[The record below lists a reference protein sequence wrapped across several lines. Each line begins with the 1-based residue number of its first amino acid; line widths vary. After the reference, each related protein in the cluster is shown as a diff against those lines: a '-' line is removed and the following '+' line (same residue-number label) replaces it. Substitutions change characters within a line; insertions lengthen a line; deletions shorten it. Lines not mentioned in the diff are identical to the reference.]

1 MPAAPVRR
9 VLLLDDEP
17 AVLGV
22 LADYLVAPGIEIVTC
37 REIEAAEAILEH
49 HRFDVVVTDLRV
61 SELGGLE
68 GIRLIRY
75 VSTHFP
81 ETTVLAMSG
90 YVNDDVH
97 ALGRA
102 VGAVA
107 VLEKPIDLR
116 RLRRYV
122 HGEQG
127 LPPAE
132 GEGVVSEVDLLDDFL
147 STGAISSLLQP
158 IVDIPLP
165 GAAGGPPFVAHG
177 FESLARAPKTTP
189 LRNPEILFAYA
200 SRKERLF
207 ETDLLC
213 IKAAL
218 QEAKKLGLRGAKLFI
233 NTQPRS
239 LTSPEFAPVVADLVA
254 AAGFKNSEIV
264 FELTEQQTIVNP
276 KAFAN
281 TLGKLRA
288 QGFQCALDDYG
299 VGFANL
305 RLVQDLRPEYLKLS
319 GYFCRDI
326 HLDPF
331 KQLIVRSTG
340 DMCRVLGIPII
351 LESVE
356 TAEELDVV
364 KSLGIQFGQGY
375 YFARPAPADDYL
387 KGDRFRWGDGVES
400 VRSQEIAVAAAQ
412 AEKQL
417 EKKQPAPVPAP
428 AEISV
433 EKK

>member
-1 MPAAPVRR
+1 MTTVRR

-17 AVLGV
+17 AVLSV
-22 LADYLVAPGIEIVTC
+22 LADYLVAPGIEIITC
-37 REIEAAEAILEH
+37 REIEAAEALLEH

-122 HGEQG
+122 HGENG

-132 GEGVVSEVDLLDDFL
+132 GEGTVAEVDLLDDFL
-147 STGAISSLLQP
+147 ATGAITSVLQP
-158 IVDIPLP
+158 IVEIAP
-165 GAAGGPPFVAHG
+165 GGPPFVAHAV
-177 FESLARAPKTTP
+177 ESLARAPRTTP

-200 SRKERLF
+200 SKKERLF

-218 QEAKKLGLRGAKLFI
+218 AEAQKLKRGGARLFI

-239 LTSPEFAPVVADLVA
+239 LTRPEFAPMVVDLVA
-254 AAGFKNSEIV
+254 AAGFRNDEIV

-340 DMCRVLGIPII
+340 DMCRVLGIPVI

-356 TAEELDVV
+356 TAEELEVV
-364 KSLGIQFGQGY
+364 RSLGITYGQGY
-375 YFARPAPADDYL
+375 YFARPAPAKDYL
-387 KGDRFRWGDGVES
+387 ESDRFRWGSISTES
-400 VRSQEIAVAAAQ
+400 AGTHGDAGLA
-412 AEKQL
+412 K
-417 EKKQPAPVPAP
+417 
-428 AEISV
+428 
-433 EKK
+433 

>member
-1 MPAAPVRR
+1 MNVRR

-37 REIEAAEAILEH
+37 REIEAAEALLEH

-132 GEGVVSEVDLLDDFL
+132 GEGTVAEVDLLDDFL
-147 STGAISSLLQP
+147 ATGAISSVLQP
-158 IVDIPLP
+158 IVEL
-165 GAAGGPPFVAHG
+165 GGGGPPFKAHAV
-177 FESLARAPKTTP
+177 ESLARAPKTTP

-207 ETDLLC
+207 ETDILC

-218 QEAKKLGLRGAKLFI
+218 SEARKIDLQGAKLFI

-239 LTSPEFAPVVADLVA
+239 LTSPDFAPMVTDLVA
-254 AAGFKNSEIV
+254 AAGFKNNEIV

-326 HLDPF
+326 HHDPF

-356 TAEELDVV
+356 TAEELEVV
-364 KSLGIQFGQGY
+364 KSLGIQYGQGY

-387 KGDRFRWGDGVES
+387 KGDRFRWGDQGH
-400 VRSQEIAVAAAQ
+400 AT
-412 AEKQL
+412 
-417 EKKQPAPVPAP
+417 
-428 AEISV
+428 
-433 EKK
+433 

>member
-1 MPAAPVRR
+1 MRR

-22 LADYLVAPGIEIVTC
+22 LADYLAAPGLEIVTC

-102 VGAVA
+102 VGAAA

-116 RLRRYV
+116 RLRRFV
-122 HGEQG
+122 HGENG
-127 LPPAE
+127 LPPSDKEA
-132 GEGVVSEVDLLDDFL
+132 VVSEVDLLDDFL
-147 STGAISSLLQP
+147 ATGAISALLQP
-158 IVDIPLP
+158 IVDIDVGTKGSRL
-165 GAAGGPPFVAHG
+165 VAHG
-177 FESLARAPKTTP
+177 WESLARAPVGTP

-213 IKAAL
+213 IRAAL
-218 QEAKKLGLRGAKLFI
+218 EEAKRLGLRGARLFI

-239 LTSPEFAPVVADLVA
+239 MTNPEFATVVTDLVTD
-254 AAGFKNSEIV
+254 AGFKNEEIV

-276 KAFAN
+276 KAFAS
-281 TLGKLRA
+281 TLGKLRGK
-288 QGFQCALDDYG
+288 GFQIALDDYG

-340 DMCRVLGIPII
+340 EMCRTLGIPII

-356 TAEELDVV
+356 TEAELEVV
-364 KSLGIQFGQGY
+364 RSLGIPYGQGY
-375 YFARPAPADDYL
+375 YFARPASAADHL
-387 KGDRFRWGDGVES
+387 EASRFVSHDEQVY
-400 VRSQEIAVAAAQ
+400 A
-412 AEKQL
+412 K
-417 EKKQPAPVPAP
+417 
-428 AEISV
+428 
-433 EKK
+433 

>member
-1 MPAAPVRR
+1 MRR

-22 LADYLVAPGIEIVTC
+22 LADYLAAPGLEIVTC

-49 HRFDVVVTDLRV
+49 GRFDVVVTDLRV

-122 HGEQG
+122 HGENG
-127 LPPAE
+127 LPKE
-132 GEGVVSEVDLLDDFL
+132 STEESKVSEVDLLDDFL
-147 STGAISSLLQP
+147 KTGAISSVLQP
-158 IVDIPLP
+158 IVDI
-165 GAAGGPPFVAHG
+165 GQISDGHKPPFQAHG
-177 FESLARAPKTTP
+177 FESLARAPMGTP

-213 IKAAL
+213 IRAAL
-218 QEAKKLGLRGAKLFI
+218 SEAKQLQLGSCKLFI

-239 LTSPEFAPVVADLVA
+239 MTNPDFASVVADLVKD
-254 AAGFKNSEIV
+254 AGFKNSEIV

-276 KAFAN
+276 QAFAK
-281 TLGKLRA
+281 TLGRLRA
-288 QGFQCALDDYG
+288 EGFQCALDDYG

-331 KQLIVRSTG
+331 KQMIVRSTG
-340 DMCRVLGIPII
+340 DMCRSLGIPVI

-356 TAEELDVV
+356 TAEELEVV
-364 KSLGIQFGQGY
+364 RSLGIAFGQGY
-375 YFARPAPADDYL
+375 FFARPAPAKDIL
-387 KGDRFRWGDGVES
+387 ASDRFRYALAE
-400 VRSQEIAVAAAQ
+400 EAVTT
-412 AEKQL
+412 
-417 EKKQPAPVPAP
+417 KKG
-428 AEISV
+428 
-433 EKK
+433 

>member
-1 MPAAPVRR
+1 MRR

-22 LADYLVAPGIEIVTC
+22 LADYLAAPGLEIVTC

-49 HRFDVVVTDLRV
+49 GRFDVVVTDLRV

-102 VGAVA
+102 VGAA
-107 VLEKPIDLR
+107 AILEKPIDLR

-122 HGEQG
+122 HGENG
-127 LPPAE
+127 LPRIE
-132 GEGVVSEVDLLDDFL
+132 GQEDGKVSEVDLLDDFL
-147 STGAISSLLQP
+147 KAGQIASLLQP
-158 IVDIPLP
+158 IVDI
-165 GAAGGPPFVAHG
+165 GQVQDGHKPPFHAHG
-177 FESLARAPKTTP
+177 FESLARAPAGSP

-207 ETDLLC
+207 DTDILC
-213 IKAAL
+213 IHAAL
-218 QEAKKLGLRGAKLFI
+218 AEAKQLNLGGTKLFI

-239 LTSPEFAPVVADLVA
+239 MTNPDFARIAADLVKE
-254 AAGFKNSEIV
+254 AGFTNTEIV

-276 KAFAN
+276 QAFAK

-288 QGFQCALDDYG
+288 EGFQCALDDYG

-331 KQLIVRSTG
+331 KQMIVRSTG
-340 DMCRVLGIPII
+340 DMCRALGIPVI

-356 TAEELDVV
+356 TAEELEVV
-364 KSLGIQFGQGY
+364 RSLGIAFGQGY
-375 YFARPAPADDYL
+375 FFARPAPAKDIL
-387 KGDRFRWGDGVES
+387 ASDRFRYHVAHD
-400 VRSQEIAVAAAQ
+400 AVNT
-412 AEKQL
+412 KQ
-417 EKKQPAPVPAP
+417 Q
-428 AEISV
+428 
-433 EKK
+433 

>member
-1 MPAAPVRR
+1 M
-9 VLLLDDEP
+9 
-17 AVLGV
+17 LGV
-22 LADYLVAPGIEIVTC
+22 LADYLVAPGIDIITC

-75 VSTHFP
+75 VATHFP

-122 HGEQG
+122 HGENG
-127 LPPAE
+127 LPPAL
-132 GEGVVSEVDLLDDFL
+132 GEGLVSEVELLDDFL
-147 STGAISSLLQP
+147 AAGAISAVLQP
-158 IVDIPLP
+158 IVEISPVGDN
-165 GAAGGPPFVAHG
+165 GSGPPFAALG

-189 LRNPEILFAYA
+189 LKNPEILFAYA

-207 ETDLLC
+207 ETDVLC

-218 QEAKKLGLRGAKLFI
+218 REAKKVGLRGAKLFI

-239 LTSPEFAPVVADLVA
+239 LTSPEFAPVVIDLVA
-254 AAGFKNSEIV
+254 AAGFHNSEIV

-340 DMCRVLGIPII
+340 DMCRLLGIPVI

-356 TAEELDVV
+356 TIEELEVV
-364 KSLGIQFGQGY
+364 RSLGIQYGQGY
-375 YFARPAPADDYL
+375 YFARPGPAEDYL
-387 KGDRFRWGDGVES
+387 HDGRFRWGDARTQELPPSASPAQDTVVVEHT
-400 VRSQEIAVAAAQ
+400 
-412 AEKQL
+412 K
-417 EKKQPAPVPAP
+417 
-428 AEISV
+428 
-433 EKK
+433 

>member
-1 MPAAPVRR
+1 

-17 AVLGV
+17 AVLSV
-22 LADYLVAPGIEIVTC
+22 LADYLQAPGLEIVTC

-49 HRFDVVVTDLRV
+49 GRFDVVVTDLRV

-68 GIRLIRY
+68 GMRLIRW

-102 VGAVA
+102 VGAQA
-107 VLEKPIDLR
+107 ILEKPIDLR
-116 RLRRYV
+116 RLRRFV
-122 HGEQG
+122 HGDTG
-127 LPPAE
+127 LPPGG
-132 GEGVVSEVDLLDDFL
+132 GEGAVAEVDLLDDFL
-147 STGAISSLLQP
+147 ATGAIRSVLQP
-158 IVDIPLP
+158 IVEV
-165 GAAGGPPFVAHG
+165 AAGSGKPGVPFVAHAW
-177 FESLARAPKTTP
+177 ESLARAPATTP

-200 SRKERLF
+200 SRKERLW

-218 QEAKKLGLRGAKLFI
+218 REATKLKLQGRSRLFL

-239 LTSPEFAPVVADLVA
+239 MTNPSFAPVITDLIA
-254 AAGFKNSEIV
+254 EAGFKNHEIV

-276 KAFAN
+276 QAFAK
-281 TLGKLRA
+281 TLVRLRE
-288 QGFQCALDDYG
+288 QGFQIALDDYG

-319 GYFCRDI
+319 GYFCRDV
-326 HLDPF
+326 HKDPF
-331 KQLIVRSTG
+331 KQMIVKATG
-340 DMCRVLGIPII
+340 DMCRSLGIPVI

-356 TAEELDVV
+356 TADELEVV
-364 KSLGIQFGQGY
+364 RSLQIDYGQGY
-375 YFARPAPADDYL
+375 YFARPAPAEDHLASNRVLIEVPERATSTGRAD
-387 KGDRFRWGDGVES
+387 S
-400 VRSQEIAVAAAQ
+400 
-412 AEKQL
+412 
-417 EKKQPAPVPAP
+417 PVDAG
-428 AEISV
+428 
-433 EKK
+433 

>member
-1 MPAAPVRR
+1 MRR

-17 AVLGV
+17 AVLSV
-22 LADYLVAPGIEIVTC
+22 LADYLQAPGLEIVTC

-49 HRFDVVVTDLRV
+49 GRFDVVVTDLRV

-68 GIRLIRY
+68 GMRLIRW

-102 VGAVA
+102 VGAQA
-107 VLEKPIDLR
+107 ILEKPIDLR

-122 HGEQG
+122 HGENG
-127 LPPAE
+127 LPADATE
-132 GEGVVSEVDLLDDFL
+132 GAVAEVDLLDDFL
-147 STGAISSLLQP
+147 ATGAIRSVLQP
-158 IVDIPLP
+158 IVNV
-165 GAAGGPPFVAHG
+165 AAGTGSTDAPFVAHAW
-177 FESLARAPKTTP
+177 ESLARAPATTP

-200 SRKERLF
+200 SRKERLW

-218 QEAKKLGLRGAKLFI
+218 REATKLKLQGRSRLFI

-239 LTSPEFAPVVADLVA
+239 MTNPSFAPVITDLVA
-254 AAGFKNSEIV
+254 EAGFKNHEII

-276 KAFAN
+276 QAFAK
-281 TLGKLRA
+281 TLGKLRD
-288 QGFQCALDDYG
+288 QGFQIALDDYG

-319 GYFCRDI
+319 GYFCRDV
-326 HLDPF
+326 HKDPF
-331 KQLIVRSTG
+331 KQMIVKATG
-340 DMCRVLGIPII
+340 DMCRALGIPVI

-356 TAEELDVV
+356 TADELEVV
-364 KSLGIQFGQGY
+364 RSLQIDYGQGY
-375 YFARPAPADDYL
+375 FFARPAPAEDHIASQRVIIETA
-387 KGDRFRWGDGVES
+387 DRPMPRATSSSGAS
-400 VRSQEIAVAAAQ
+400 SASS
-412 AEKQL
+412 
-417 EKKQPAPVPAP
+417 PAMPVVVPAL
-428 AEISV
+428 AGTSEG
-433 EKK
+433 

>member
-1 MPAAPVRR
+1 MSQASTMRR

-22 LADYLVAPGIEIVTC
+22 LADYLAAPGLEIVTC

-49 HRFDVVVTDLRV
+49 GRFDVVVTDLRV

-68 GIRLIRY
+68 GMRLIRY

-81 ETTVLAMSG
+81 DTVVLAMSG

-102 VGAVA
+102 VGAAA

-116 RLRRYV
+116 RLKRYV
-122 HGEQG
+122 HGESG
-127 LPPAE
+127 LPQTGTERDPTIE
-132 GEGVVSEVDLLDDFL
+132 EVELLDDFL
-147 STGAISSLLQP
+147 AQGAITSVLQP
-158 IVDIPLP
+158 IVRIDQ
-165 GAAGGPPFVAHG
+165 GGPPFVAHG
-177 FESLARAPKTTP
+177 YESLARAPRTTP

-218 QEAKKLGLRGAKLFI
+218 NESRKLRLADPLAPDVVLFL

-239 LTSPEFAPVVADLVA
+239 MTNPEFAHVVADLVA
-254 AAGFKNSEIV
+254 SAGFKNEDIV

-288 QGFQCALDDYG
+288 QGFKCALDDYG

-340 DMCRVLGIPII
+340 EMAALLGIPVI

-356 TAEELDVV
+356 TAEELEVV
-364 KSLGIQFGQGY
+364 KKLGIPYGQGY
-375 YFARPAPADDYL
+375 FFARPAPADELL
-387 KGDRFRWGDGVES
+387 KSERFHPPSYERKLG
-400 VRSQEIAVAAAQ
+400 
-412 AEKQL
+412 L
-417 EKKQPAPVPAP
+417 ERPVPVSTIGP
-428 AEISV
+428 SPQ
-433 EKK
+433 

>member
-1 MPAAPVRR
+1 LSQRR

-49 HRFDVVVTDLRV
+49 HRFEVVVTDLRV

-75 VSTHFP
+75 VATHFP

-127 LPPAE
+127 PPPSEVE
-132 GEGVVSEVDLLDDFL
+132 GKVSEVDLLDDFL
-147 STGAISSLLQP
+147 GTGAISSVLQP
-158 IVDIPLP
+158 IVEVGVD
-165 GAAGGPPFVAHG
+165 GPPFIAHG
-177 FESLARAPKTTP
+177 FESLARAPSTTP

-218 QEAKKLGLRGAKLFI
+218 AEVARLGLRGAKLFL

-239 LTSPEFAPVVADLVA
+239 MTNPEFVPVVTEAIA
-254 AAGFKNSEIV
+254 AAGIKNTDIV

-276 KAFAN
+276 KAFAS

-305 RLVQDLRPEYLKLS
+305 RLVQDLRPDYLKLA
-319 GYFCRDI
+319 GYFCRDL

-331 KQLIVRSTG
+331 KQMIVRSTG

-351 LESVE
+351 LENVE
-356 TAEELDVV
+356 TADELEVV
-364 KSLGIQFGQGY
+364 KQLGIQYGQGY
-375 YFARPAPADDYL
+375 FFARPAPAASYTTS
-387 KGDRFRWGDGVES
+387 DRFRWGQSDQALSAKAEVES
-400 VRSQEIAVAAAQ
+400 AHEAA
-412 AEKQL
+412 KV
-417 EKKQPAPVPAP
+417 VP
-428 AEISV
+428 
-433 EKK
+433 

>member
-1 MPAAPVRR
+1 MRK

-17 AVLGV
+17 AVLSV
-22 LADYLVAPGIEIVTC
+22 LADYLQAPGLEIVTC

-68 GIRLIRY
+68 GMRLIRW

-102 VGAVA
+102 VGAQA
-107 VLEKPIDLR
+107 ILEKPIDLR

-122 HGEQG
+122 HGENG
-127 LPPAE
+127 LPADGAE
-132 GEGVVSEVDLLDDFL
+132 GTVAEVDLLDDFL
-147 STGAISSLLQP
+147 ATGAIRSVLQP
-158 IVDIPLP
+158 IVEV
-165 GAAGGPPFVAHG
+165 AAGGVVGAPTSPFVAHAW
-177 FESLARAPKTTP
+177 ESLARAPATTP
-189 LRNPEILFAYA
+189 LRNPEILFSYA
-200 SRKERLF
+200 SRKERLW

-218 QEAKKLGLRGAKLFI
+218 AEATKLKLQGRSRLFI

-239 LTSPEFAPVVADLVA
+239 MTNPSFAPVVIDLVKE
-254 AAGFKNSEIV
+254 AGFANSEIV

-276 KAFAN
+276 QAFAK
-281 TLGKLRA
+281 TLGKLRD
-288 QGFQCALDDYG
+288 QGFQIALDDYG

-319 GYFCRDI
+319 GYFCRDV
-326 HLDPF
+326 HKDPF
-331 KQLIVRSTG
+331 KQMIVKATG
-340 DMCRVLGIPII
+340 EMCQTLGIPVI

-356 TAEELDVV
+356 TADELEVV
-364 KSLGIQFGQGY
+364 RSLNIDYGQGY
-375 YFARPAPADDYL
+375 FFARPAPAADFL
-387 KGDRFRWGDGVES
+387 DGSRIVMGS
-400 VRSQEIAVAAAQ
+400 PVAVSR
-412 AEKQL
+412 
-417 EKKQPAPVPAP
+417 PR
-428 AEISV
+428 
-433 EKK
+433 

>member
-1 MPAAPVRR
+1 MRK

-17 AVLGV
+17 AVLSV
-22 LADYLVAPGIEIVTC
+22 LADYLQAPGLEIVTC

-68 GIRLIRY
+68 GMRLIRW

-102 VGAVA
+102 VGAQA
-107 VLEKPIDLR
+107 ILEKPIDLR

-122 HGEQG
+122 HGENG
-127 LPPAE
+127 LPADATE
-132 GEGVVSEVDLLDDFL
+132 GIVAEVDLLDDFL
-147 STGAISSLLQP
+147 AAGNIKSVLQP
-158 IVDIPLP
+158 IVEV
-165 GAAGGPPFVAHG
+165 AAGGSKGPPGVPFIAHAW
-177 FESLARAPKTTP
+177 ESLARAPSSTP
-189 LRNPEILFAYA
+189 LRNPEILFSYA
-200 SRKERLF
+200 SRKERLW

-218 QEAKKLGLRGAKLFI
+218 LEATRLKLQGRSRLFI

-239 LTSPEFAPVVADLVA
+239 MTNPSFAPVVIDLVQE
-254 AAGFKNSEIV
+254 AGFQNSEIV

-276 KAFAN
+276 QAFAK
-281 TLGKLRA
+281 TLGKLRD
-288 QGFQCALDDYG
+288 QGFQIALDDYG

-319 GYFCRDI
+319 GYFCRDV
-326 HLDPF
+326 HKDPF
-331 KQLIVRSTG
+331 KQMIVKATG
-340 DMCRVLGIPII
+340 DMCHTLGIPVI

-356 TAEELDVV
+356 TADELEIVR
-364 KSLGIQFGQGY
+364 SLDIDYGQGY
-375 YFARPAPADDYL
+375 FFARPAPADEFL
-387 KGDRFRWGDGVES
+387 TSERVIMGSPVAVSRPKG
-400 VRSQEIAVAAAQ
+400 
-412 AEKQL
+412 
-417 EKKQPAPVPAP
+417 
-428 AEISV
+428 
-433 EKK
+433 

>member
-1 MPAAPVRR
+1 
-9 VLLLDDEP
+9 
-17 AVLGV
+17 
-22 LADYLVAPGIEIVTC
+22 GIEIITC

-127 LPPAE
+127 LPPSE
-132 GEGVVSEVDLLDDFL
+132 GEGTVSEVDLLDDFL
-147 STGAISSLLQP
+147 ATGQIAALLQP
-158 IVDIPLP
+158 IVDVASAMP
-165 GAAGGPPFVAHG
+165 GGPFMAHG
-177 FESLARAPKTTP
+177 YESLARAPKTTP

-218 QEAKKLGLRGAKLFI
+218 QEGKRLGLQGAKLFI

-254 AAGFKNSEIV
+254 AAGFKNSDIV

-276 KAFAN
+276 VAFAN

-340 DMCRVLGIPII
+340 DMCRLLGIPVI

-356 TAEELDVV
+356 TLEELEVV
-364 KSLGIQFGQGY
+364 KSLGIQYGQGY
-375 YFARPAPADDYL
+375 FFARPAPADDYL
-387 KGDRFRWGDGVES
+387 KGERFRWGTAAEQALADSRPHVA
-400 VRSQEIAVAAAQ
+400 AVA
-412 AEKQL
+412 KDPRF
-417 EKKQPAPVPAP
+417 EKKPTP
-428 AEISV
+428 
-433 EKK
+433 

>member
-1 MPAAPVRR
+1 MRK

-17 AVLGV
+17 AVLSV
-22 LADYLVAPGIEIVTC
+22 LADYLQAPGLEIVTC

-68 GIRLIRY
+68 GMRLIRW

-102 VGAVA
+102 VGAQA
-107 VLEKPIDLR
+107 ILEKPIDLR

-122 HGEQG
+122 HGENG
-127 LPPAE
+127 LPADASE
-132 GEGVVSEVDLLDDFL
+132 GAVAEVDLLDDFL
-147 STGAISSLLQP
+147 ATGAIRSVLQP
-158 IVDIPLP
+158 IVEV
-165 GAAGGPPFVAHG
+165 AAGTGSTQAPFVAHAW
-177 FESLARAPKTTP
+177 ESLARAPATTP
-189 LRNPEILFAYA
+189 LRNPEILFSYA
-200 SRKERLF
+200 SRKERLW

-213 IKAAL
+213 ITAAL
-218 QEAKKLGLRGAKLFI
+218 REGSKLKLQGRSRLFI

-239 LTSPEFAPVVADLVA
+239 MTNPAFAPTILDLVSE
-254 AAGFKNSEIV
+254 AGFKNHEIV

-276 KAFAN
+276 QAFAK
-281 TLGKLRA
+281 TLRA
-288 QGFQCALDDYG
+288 LRDEGFQIALDDYG

-319 GYFCRDI
+319 GYFCRDV
-326 HLDPF
+326 HKDPF
-331 KQLIVRSTG
+331 KQMIVKATG
-340 DMCRVLGIPII
+340 DMCRTLGIPVI

-356 TAEELDVV
+356 TEDELEVV
-364 KSLGIQFGQGY
+364 RSLEIDFGQGY
-375 YFARPAPADDYL
+375 HFARPAPADEFLDSE
-387 KGDRFRWGDGVES
+387 RVVMS
-400 VRSQEIAVAAAQ
+400 Q
-412 AEKQL
+412 AEKTAR
-417 EKKQPAPVPAP
+417 EKKVVAVTGA
-428 AEISV
+428 
-433 EKK
+433 

>member
-1 MPAAPVRR
+1 MRR

-17 AVLGV
+17 AVLSV
-22 LADYLVAPGIEIVTC
+22 LADYLQAPGLEIVTC

-49 HRFDVVVTDLRV
+49 GRFDVVVTDLRV

-68 GIRLIRY
+68 GMRLIRW

-102 VGAVA
+102 VGAQA
-107 VLEKPIDLR
+107 ILEKPIDLR

-122 HGEQG
+122 HGENG
-127 LPPAE
+127 LPPDASE
-132 GEGVVSEVDLLDDFL
+132 GAVAEVDLLDDFL
-147 STGAISSLLQP
+147 ATGAIRSVLQP
-158 IVDIPLP
+158 IVEV
-165 GAAGGPPFVAHG
+165 AAGNGKPGFPFVAHAW
-177 FESLARAPKTTP
+177 ESLARAPATTP

-200 SRKERLF
+200 SRKERLW

-218 QEAKKLGLRGAKLFI
+218 REATKLKLQGRSRLFI

-239 LTSPEFAPVVADLVA
+239 MTNPSFAPVITDLVA
-254 AAGFKNSEIV
+254 EAGFKNHEIV

-276 KAFAN
+276 QAFAK
-281 TLGKLRA
+281 TLGRLRE
-288 QGFQCALDDYG
+288 QGFQIALDDYG

-319 GYFCRDI
+319 GFFCRDV
-326 HLDPF
+326 HKDPF
-331 KQLIVRSTG
+331 KQMIVKATG
-340 DMCRVLGIPII
+340 DMCRSLGIPVI

-356 TAEELDVV
+356 TVDELEVV
-364 KSLGIQFGQGY
+364 RSLQIDYGQGY
-375 YFARPAPADDYL
+375 YFARPAPAEDHLASNRVLIDVPE
-387 KGDRFRWGDGVES
+387 R
-400 VRSQEIAVAAAQ
+400 IAAT
-412 AEKQL
+412 
-417 EKKQPAPVPAP
+417 AP
-428 AEISV
+428 ATV
-433 EKK
+433 DAG

>member
-1 MPAAPVRR
+1 VNVRR

-132 GEGVVSEVDLLDDFL
+132 GEGTVSEVDLLDDFL
-147 STGAISSLLQP
+147 STGAISSVLQP
-158 IVDIPLP
+158 IVEI
-165 GAAGGPPFVAHG
+165 GAGGPPFTAHAV
-177 FESLARAPKTTP
+177 ESLARAPKTTP

-218 QEAKKLGLRGAKLFI
+218 QEARKLRLRGAKLFI

-239 LTSPEFAPVVADLVA
+239 LTNPDFAPMVADLVA
-254 AAGFKNSEIV
+254 AAGFSNKEIV

-288 QGFQCALDDYG
+288 QDFQCALDDYG

-340 DMCRVLGIPII
+340 DMCRLLGIPII

-356 TAEELDVV
+356 TAEELEVV
-364 KSLGIQFGQGY
+364 KSLGIQYGQGY

-387 KGDRFRWGDGVES
+387 QGDRFRWGQGDDPGEGRAEPRAESAAGVDA
-400 VRSQEIAVAAAQ
+400 QEP
-412 AEKQL
+412 
-417 EKKQPAPVPAP
+417 EKKSAELPIAPG
-428 AEISV
+428 E
-433 EKK
+433 

>member
-1 MPAAPVRR
+1 M
-9 VLLLDDEP
+9 D
-17 AVLGV
+17 
-22 LADYLVAPGIEIVTC
+22 
-37 REIEAAEAILEH
+37 H
-49 HRFDVVVTDLRV
+49 HRFDVGVTDLRV

-68 GIRLIRY
+68 GMRLIRY

-81 ETTVLAMSG
+81 ETVVLAMSG

-122 HGEQG
+122 HGENG
-127 LPPAE
+127 LPPAT
-132 GEGVVSEVDLLDDFL
+132 GEGVVSELEPLDQFL
-147 STGAISSLLQP
+147 AQGKISSLLQP
-158 IVDIPLP
+158 IIQLDGIETEPAMF
-165 GAAGGPPFVAHG
+165 GKKPFVAHG
-177 FESLARAPKTTP
+177 FESLARAPKTSP

-207 ETDLLC
+207 DTDIMC
-213 IKAAL
+213 IRAAL
-218 QEAKKLGLRGAKLFI
+218 SEAQRIQLTGSKLFI

-239 LTSPEFAPVVADLVA
+239 MTNPDFAPNVADMVA
-254 AAGFKNSEIV
+254 EAGFRNDEIV

-305 RLVQDLRPEYLKLS
+305 RLVQDLRPEFLKLS

-331 KQLIVRSTG
+331 KQMIVRATG
-340 DMCRVLGIPII
+340 EMCAVLGIPVI

-356 TAEELDVV
+356 TEAELTVV
-364 KSLGIQFGQGY
+364 RSLGIHLGQGY
-375 YFARPAPADDYL
+375 LFARPAPAL
-387 KGDRFRWGDGVES
+387 ELQASGRFVLPGDVALEAS
-400 VRSQEIAVAAAQ
+400 RSGAAA
-412 AEKQL
+412 AL
-417 EKKQPAPVPAP
+417 
-428 AEISV
+428 
-433 EKK
+433 

>member
-1 MPAAPVRR
+1 MRK

-17 AVLGV
+17 AVLSV
-22 LADYLVAPGIEIVTC
+22 LADYLQAPGLEIVTC
-37 REIEAAEAILEH
+37 REIEAAEALLEH

-68 GIRLIRY
+68 GMRLIRW

-102 VGAVA
+102 VGAA
-107 VLEKPIDLR
+107 AILEKPIDLR
-116 RLRRYV
+116 RLKRFV

-127 LPPAE
+127 LPADAPE
-132 GEGVVSEVDLLDDFL
+132 GKVAEVDLLDDFL
-147 STGAISSLLQP
+147 AAGNIRSVLQP
-158 IVDIPLP
+158 IVEVSSSAPDR
-165 GAAGGPPFVAHG
+165 FVAHAW
-177 FESLARAPKTTP
+177 ESLARAPATTP
-189 LRNPEILFAYA
+189 LKNPEILFAYA
-200 SRKERLF
+200 SRKERLW

-218 QEAKKLGLRGAKLFI
+218 GEATKLGLQGRSRLFI

-239 LTSPEFAPVVADLVA
+239 MTKPDFARVVPELIA
-254 AAGFKNSEIV
+254 AAGFKNEEIV

-276 KAFAN
+276 QAFAK
-281 TLGKLRA
+281 TLGRLRE
-288 QGFQCALDDYG
+288 QGFQIALDDYG

-319 GYFCRDI
+319 GYFCRDV
-326 HLDPF
+326 HKDPF
-331 KQLIVRSTG
+331 KQMIVRSTG
-340 DMCRVLGIPII
+340 EMCHTLGIPVI

-356 TAEELDVV
+356 TADELEIV
-364 KSLGIQFGQGY
+364 KSLQIDYGQGY
-375 YFARPAPADDYL
+375 YFARPAPADDFL
-387 KGDRFRWGDGVES
+387 RSERIVMGSPQRRRRTGEHAVVE
-400 VRSQEIAVAAAQ
+400 
-412 AEKQL
+412 
-417 EKKQPAPVPAP
+417 PAR
-428 AEISV
+428 
-433 EKK
+433 

>member
-1 MPAAPVRR
+1 MRK

-17 AVLGV
+17 AVLSV
-22 LADYLVAPGIEIVTC
+22 LADYLQAPGLEIVTC

-68 GIRLIRY
+68 GMRLIRW

-102 VGAVA
+102 VGAQA
-107 VLEKPIDLR
+107 ILEKPIDLR
-116 RLRRYV
+116 RLRRFV
-122 HGEQG
+122 HGENG
-127 LPPAE
+127 LPPDATE
-132 GEGVVSEVDLLDDFL
+132 GAVAEVDLLDDFL
-147 STGAISSLLQP
+147 ATGAIRSVLQP
-158 IVDIPLP
+158 IVEV
-165 GAAGGPPFVAHG
+165 AAGTGSTAAPFVAHAW
-177 FESLARAPKTTP
+177 ESLARAPSTTP

-200 SRKERLF
+200 SRKERLW

-213 IKAAL
+213 ITAAL
-218 QEAKKLGLRGAKLFI
+218 REGSKLRLQGRSRLFI

-239 LTSPEFAPVVADLVA
+239 MTNPAFAPTIIDLVSE
-254 AAGFKNSEIV
+254 AGFKNHEIV

-276 KAFAN
+276 QAFAK
-281 TLGKLRA
+281 TLRA
-288 QGFQCALDDYG
+288 LRDKGFQIALDDYG

-319 GYFCRDI
+319 GYFCREV
-326 HLDPF
+326 HKDPF
-331 KQLIVRSTG
+331 KQMIVKATG
-340 DMCRVLGIPII
+340 DMCRTLGIPVI

-356 TAEELDVV
+356 TEDELEVV
-364 KSLGIQFGQGY
+364 RSLDIDYGQGY
-375 YFARPAPADDYL
+375 HFARPAPADEFITSE
-387 KGDRFRWGDGVES
+387 RVVMS
-400 VRSQEIAVAAAQ
+400 Q
-412 AEKQL
+412 AEKSSR
-417 EKKQPAPVPAP
+417 EKATN
-428 AEISV
+428 
-433 EKK
+433 

>member
-1 MPAAPVRR
+1 MRR

-17 AVLGV
+17 AVLSV
-22 LADYLVAPGIEIVTC
+22 LADYLQAPGLEIVTC

-49 HRFDVVVTDLRV
+49 GRFDVVVTDLRV

-68 GIRLIRY
+68 GMRLIRW

-102 VGAVA
+102 VGAQA
-107 VLEKPIDLR
+107 ILEKPIDLR

-122 HGEQG
+122 HGENG
-127 LPPAE
+127 LPPDASE
-132 GEGVVSEVDLLDDFL
+132 GAVAEVDLLDDFL
-147 STGAISSLLQP
+147 ATGAIRSVLQP
-158 IVDIPLP
+158 IVEV
-165 GAAGGPPFVAHG
+165 AAGGGKPGAPFVAHAW
-177 FESLARAPKTTP
+177 ESLARAPATTP

-200 SRKERLF
+200 SRKERLW

-218 QEAKKLGLRGAKLFI
+218 REATKLKLQGRSRLFI

-239 LTSPEFAPVVADLVA
+239 MTNPSFAPVITDLVA
-254 AAGFKNSEIV
+254 LAGFKNHEIV

-276 KAFAN
+276 QAFAK
-281 TLGKLRA
+281 TLGRLRE
-288 QGFQCALDDYG
+288 QGFQIALDDYG

-319 GYFCRDI
+319 GFFCRDV
-326 HLDPF
+326 HKDPF
-331 KQLIVRSTG
+331 KQMIVKATG
-340 DMCRVLGIPII
+340 DMCRSLGIPVI

-356 TAEELDVV
+356 TAEELEVV
-364 KSLGIQFGQGY
+364 RSLQIDYGQGY
-375 YFARPAPADDYL
+375 YFARPAPAEDHL
-387 KGDRFRWGDGVES
+387 ASSRVLIEVPERVTSTGSATGGT
-400 VRSQEIAVAAAQ
+400 AVDAG
-412 AEKQL
+412 
-417 EKKQPAPVPAP
+417 
-428 AEISV
+428 
-433 EKK
+433 